1 MCIRDRPL
9 RESRVATTDIEGRF
23 RIGDLPAGNYR
34 LFFEH
39 EGFIRGE
46 YGQRSPGKPGTEVVV
61 AAGRDVSGIQQPLT
75 AASVLY
81 GRIVNATNDPVP
93 NTTVSVL
100 KATYR
105 DGVRSLQPAQS
116 VQTND
121 LGEYRLYGLIPGD
134 YFVSATPP
142 RSPTIQDAR
151 INTPSGNG
159 TAISPLQTI
168 LTSGNWIDP
177 RALDGGTDLVIYY
190 PGTTEPAAAAPIDLN
205 PGASFRAPDLRT
217 VRALS

>member
-1 MCIRDRPL
+1 MSGLALTLLLVQGMGSIDGAVLRAGSNDALPQTQVVAAPVGRPL

-168 LTSGNWIDP
+168 LTSGT
-177 RALDGGTDLVIYY
+177 G
-190 PGTTEPAAAAPIDLN
+190 
-205 PGASFRAPDLRT
+205 
-217 VRALS
+217 